1 MARLVG
7 WREWINLPDLGVDR
21 IKVKVDSGART
32 SALHAFNLQAFQQ
45 DDQEWVTFSLH
56 PLQENTQVEV
66 PCRALVKEHRIVRD
80 SGGHE
85 ETRVVIETNVTL
97 GDESWPIELTLT
109 DRENMGFRMLL
120 GRNAVKGLF
129 YIDPTQSFLLSSA
142 ESTDGDFHEEE
153 EELEE
158 SQIKRSRLADAYL
171 FKGQQ
176 QGHGGQHS
184 QHKKRALRAYKTRII
199 SPFEPS

>member
-1 MARLVG
+1 VAKLVG

-32 SALHAFNLQAFQQ
+32 SALHAFNLQAFREN
-45 DDQEWVTFSLH
+45 DQEWVTFSLH
-56 PLQENTQVEV
+56 PLQQNTQLEV

-97 GDESWPIELTLT
+97 GDERWPIELTLT

-142 ESTDGDFHEEE
+142 ESTNAGFHEEE
-153 EELEE
+153 E
-158 SQIKRSRLADAYL
+158 
-171 FKGQQ
+171 QQ
-176 QGHGGQHS
+176 EDN
-184 QHKKRALRAYKTRII
+184 RPT
-199 SPFEPS
+199 

>member
-1 MARLVG
+1 M
-7 WREWINLPDLGVDR
+7 
-21 IKVKVDSGART
+21 
-32 SALHAFNLQAFQQ
+32 
-45 DDQEWVTFSLH
+45 TFSLH

-97 GDESWPIELTLT
+97 GDERWPIGLTLT
-109 DRENMGFRMLL
+109 DGENMGLRMLL

-142 ESTDGDFHEEE
+142 ESTDADFHEEE
-153 EELEE
+153 EEQEE
-158 SQIKRSRLADAYL
+158 TQAKRPTASKTAQGIPSAY
-171 FKGQQ
+171 
-176 QGHGGQHS
+176 
-184 QHKKRALRAYKTRII
+184 RDPI
-199 SPFEPS
+199 